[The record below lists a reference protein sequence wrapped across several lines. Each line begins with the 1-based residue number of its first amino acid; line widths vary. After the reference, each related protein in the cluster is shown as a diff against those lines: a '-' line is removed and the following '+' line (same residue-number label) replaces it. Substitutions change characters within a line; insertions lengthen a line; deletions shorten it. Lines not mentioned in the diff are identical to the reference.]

1 MFRTERRF
9 KGRGKK
15 SHEILQRGL
24 VTTAL
29 GGSVTKVATFLKKI
43 FVDEISRHI
52 VFVIVIAFFIVI
64 VIAFFIVIV
73 ILLIILILSSRLI
86 RKKIGGL

>member
-1 MFRTERRF
+1 MVRTERPF

-29 GGSVTKVATFLKKI
+29 WGSVTKVATFLKKI
-43 FVDEISRHI
+43 FVDEISRHL
-52 VFVIVIAFFIVI
+52 VFVID
-64 VIAFFIVIV
+64 FFIVIV